1 MPRFGAVQCHLCP
14 KECRI
19 APGESGNCNIRVN
32 LDGELLALTYAH
44 PSALHVDPIEKKPLA
59 HFLPGSEAFS
69 VATVG
74 CNLHCRNCQNWEL
87 SQTPPEEAEAHHIPP
102 ERLVAMAIEQGCA
115 SIAYTYSEPLVFYE
129 YTRDTSALAHEQGV
143 RNVLVTAGFINPGP
157 ARELFAVTD
166 GANIDLKSMDP
177 AFYRDVCDAELK
189 PVLDTIVLAKE
200 MGVWVEVTNLVIPTM
215 NDDPANLRALAR
227 WLVDNTGPD
236 TPLHLSRFSPRYR
249 MRNLP
254 PTPAQTLQRA
264 REIAL
269 EEGLH
274 HVFVGNIRGG
284 DAEHTY
290 CPEDGTLLIKRVGY
304 RILENRIGSDGRC
317 PECETEIAGV
327 WR

>member
-1 MPRFGAVQCHLCP
+1 MSRAATVQCQLCP

-19 APGESGNCNIRVN
+19 APGEAGNCRIRVN

-44 PSALHVDPIEKKPLA
+44 PSAIHVDPIEKKPLA

-87 SQTPPEEAEAHHIPP
+87 SQTPAEEAEAYHIPP
-102 ERLVAMAIEQGCA
+102 RRLVEMAIEQGCA
-115 SIAYTYSEPLVFYE
+115 SIAYTYSEPLVFFE
-129 YTRDTSALAHEQGV
+129 YTRDSAALARDQGV
-143 RNVLVTAGFINPGP
+143 RNVLVTAGFVNPGP
-157 ARELFAVTD
+157 ARELFALTD

-177 AFYRDVCDAELK
+177 AFYRDVCDAELE

-200 MGVWVEVTNLVIPTM
+200 LGVWVEITNLVIPTY
-215 NDDPANLRALAR
+215 NDRDEDLRALAR
-227 WLVDNTGPD
+227 WIVEHTGPD
-236 TPLHLSRFSPRYR
+236 TPLHISRFSPRYR

-254 PTPAQTLQRA
+254 STPAETLRRA

-269 EEGLH
+269 QEGLH
-274 HVFVGNIRGG
+274 HVFVGNLRSG

-290 CPEDGTLLIKRVGY
+290 CPVDGTPVIRRVGY
-304 RILENRIGSDGRC
+304 RILEDRLGEDGRC
-317 PECETEIAGV
+317 PECGTEIAGV

>member
-1 MPRFGAVQCHLCP
+1 MSAGVVDCQLCP

-19 APGESGNCNIRVN
+19 APGESGNCNVRVN

-87 SQTPPEEAEAHHIPP
+87 SQTPAEDAEAYHLPP
-102 ERLVAMAIEQGCA
+102 EDLVAAALREGCA
-115 SIAYTYSEPLVFYE
+115 SIAYTYSEPLVYYE
-129 YTRDTSALAHEQGV
+129 YTYDSSVLAHDAGL
-143 RNVLVTAGFINPGP
+143 RNVLVTAGFVNREP
-157 ARELFAVTD
+157 ARRLFAVTD

-177 AFYRDVCDAELK
+177 AFSRDVCDGELK
-189 PVLDTIVLAKE
+189 PVLDTLALARE
-200 MGVWVEVTNLVIPTM
+200 MGVWLEVTNLLIPTL
-215 NDDPANLRALAR
+215 NDEPQQVRELAR
-227 WLVDNTGPD
+227 WLVRNVGAD

-254 PTPAQTLQRA
+254 PTPASTLAIA
-264 REIAL
+264 REVAL

-274 HVFVGNIRGG
+274 HVFVGNIRGTEG
-284 DAEHTY
+284 EHTF
-290 CPEDGTLLIKRVGY
+290 CPVDGALLIRRVGY
-304 RILENRIGSDGRC
+304 RILENRIGTEGRC
-317 PECETEIAGV
+317 PKCGTGIAGV